1 MQNEKY
7 EKAKSAVITVGS
19 GRGFVIEHG
28 HDRYVVTAAHCLPRN
43 NKGLLPIPM

>member
-28 HDRYVVTAAHCLPRN
+28 HDRYVCDGSALPAEE
-43 NKGLLPIPM
+43 